1 MYYFVSDIHLGA
13 GGASEARQTERRF
26 VAWLESAAADAD
38 AIYILGDMFDFW
50 FEYKRV
56 VPKGFV
62 RTLAKLAE
70 LTERGVKIV
79 FLTGNHDMWVRD
91 YLTTECG
98 VEIHTRPVEVELCGR
113 RMLLAHGDNMN
124 IKGQPALK
132 FMNSVFRSRI
142 IRYLFSWGVHPDLAM
157 KFGQWWSGSSRKSHG
172 KYTADTRCTEPLI
185 EYARRYSAAHA
196 GVDTFVF
203 GHMHVARDYRDGRI
217 RVVSLGEW
225 RTEPTYAVMNAEGEI
240 CIKTIER

>member
-13 GGASEARQTERRF
+13 GDANEAAQTEKRF
-26 VAWLESAAADAD
+26 VAWLDSVAADAD
-38 AIYILGDMFDFW
+38 TIFILGDLFDFW

-62 RTLAKLAE
+62 RTLSKLAE
-70 LTERGVKIV
+70 LTERGVKIT

-91 YLTTECG
+91 YLSDECG
-98 VEIHTRPVEVELCGR
+98 IGIHTAPVETELCGR

-132 FMNSVFRSRI
+132 FMNTVFRSRI
-142 IRYLFSWGVHPDLAM
+142 IRYLFSWGLHPDLAM
-157 KFGQWWSGSSRKSHG
+157 KFGLWWSGSSRKSHG
-172 KYTADTRCTEPLI
+172 KYTADARCTEPLI
-185 EYARRYSAAHA
+185 EYAHEYSAAHK
-196 GVDTFVF
+196 GVNTFVF
-203 GHMHVARDYRDGRI
+203 GHMHVANDYSDGRI

-225 RTEPTYAVMNAEGEI
+225 RTEPTYAEMNDAGDI
-240 CIKTIER
+240 CIKRIEQ